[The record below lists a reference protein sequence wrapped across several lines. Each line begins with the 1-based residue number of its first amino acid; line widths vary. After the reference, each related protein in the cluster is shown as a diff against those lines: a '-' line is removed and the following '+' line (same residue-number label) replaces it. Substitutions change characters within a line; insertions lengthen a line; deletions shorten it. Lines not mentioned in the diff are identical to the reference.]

1 MSVELL
7 TEFINDIS
15 PFYFYLSIL
24 LSAVSVLR
32 IANVHLQRFVSN
44 QNFYGQ
50 GQAPKI
56 QNPPIPE
63 PIGEISGV
71 RSWITLKVKRIEAP
85 EDDTDSDPIRKNIS
99 HLFTQRGGL
108 RWKINL
114 YSLSLKNMA

>member
-7 TEFINDIS
+7 TEFINDVS

-24 LSAVSVLR
+24 LSAVSVLH
-32 IANVHLQRFVSN
+32 IANVHLHRFVN
-44 QNFYGQ
+44 DQGFYAQ

-56 QNPPIPE
+56 QLPPIPE
-63 PIGEISGV
+63 PIGEITGI
-71 RSWITLKVKRIEAP
+71 RNWITLKVKRTEAP
-85 EDDTDSDPIRKNIS
+85 EDDTDSDPIRKNTAY
-99 HLFTQRGGL
+99 LFILRGGL